1 MKKLFINGEWLEG
14 AKVTTTRS
22 PSDLSDV
29 VGEYASAGTNEV
41 EMPIAAASNAAESW
55 RHSNVQL
62 RADILDK
69 IGTEINERKN
79 ELGTLLAR
87 EEGKTLPEAIG
98 EVGRAAAIFKFFAQ
112 EALRIRGDKLASVRP
127 GLDVDVTREPV
138 GTVGI
143 IAPWNFPIAIPAW
156 KVAPALAYGNTV
168 LLKPADLVPGCS
180 WEMAEII
187 SRSGL
192 PAGVFNLVSG
202 PGRVVGEAMVND
214 RRVDAISFT
223 GSVATGTRDRK
234 SVV

>member
-29 VGEYASAGTNEV
+29 VGEYASAGTSEV
-41 EMPIAAASNAAESW
+41 EMAIAAASNAAESW

-98 EVGRAAAIFKFFAQ
+98 ESDAQPPFSNFLRRKHCAFAATSWH
-112 EALRIRGDKLASVRP
+112 RYV
-127 GLDVDVTREPV
+127 PV
-138 GTVGI
+138 LM
-143 IAPWNFPIAIPAW
+143 W
-156 KVAPALAYGNTV
+156 
-168 LLKPADLVPGCS
+168 
-180 WEMAEII
+180 M
-187 SRSGL
+187 
-192 PAGVFNLVSG
+192 
-202 PGRVVGEAMVND
+202 
-214 RRVDAISFT
+214 
-223 GSVATGTRDRK
+223 
-234 SVV
+234 